1 MERDLR
7 LYYYESG
14 QLIKEGRGSNQD
26 RPHLFTDINLL
37 KEHVDFLRNNYKSC
51 FKKQFVVVEYF
62 DKYKSKIIEV
72 I

>member
-1 MERDLR
+1 MNRDLR

-14 QLIKEGRGSNQD
+14 QLTKEGRGSAQS
-26 RPHLFTDINLL
+26 RPHLFSNIDLL
-37 KEHVDFLRNNYKSC
+37 KEHVNFLRKNYKSC
-51 FKKQFVVVEYF
+51 FEKQFVVVEYF